1 MRSTW
6 KLGEQQK
13 ERVGV
18 AHFGS
23 GQDDRYYVRVR
34 WSEKLGLQLKQVF
47 GCREKAQAVAE
58 AVKEATKLTMKLWQK
73 EYYPGSGWE
82 HCQYVD

>member
-1 MRSTW
+1 
-6 KLGEQQK
+6 
-13 ERVGV
+13 
-18 AHFGS
+18 
-23 GQDDRYYVRVR
+23 VR
-34 WSEKLGLQLKQVF
+34 WSDKLGLQLKQVF